1 MASRV
6 PPTLAADVFT
16 PAMTRA
22 HIEVV
27 DSRLSA
33 LQGFMRTLELK
44 RNVLKAHLD
53 AYTYPVS
60 TLPNEIVSE
69 IFLQCVSSSDRAD
82 RIPSSRK
89 APLILGQIFRKW
101 RQISLSTPSLWTT
114 IELRLGN
121 HETHENQLH
130 LLETWLSRSRDC
142 PLSLSIFYEMPLIYI
157 GFGVSYSDYSGD
169 VREFIK
175 AILPH
180 CRRWEYLE
188 LIVPFQNLTLIHREL
203 QTPLLRDLTVG
214 ITNLDQVRAYGD
226 EPDWPIQM
234 FDHAPQFREIIFALG
249 FDIAVFRLPWE
260 QMTSIS
266 IFQPHSPTDLAA
278 VLRSATNVGY
288 FMGEVANQPTTA
300 DVEPIPPLAH
310 LHSLNL
316 TADVRSHAYVPL
328 LKKLTLP
335 ALHALRLSEASL
347 MYEPGAA
354 VRDLVSR
361 SGCQLLRIVVVDA
374 KYPKRAYRRL
384 WPSVREIVLQRPE
397 DADSSDESSDTSS
410 GEDEGDPAESSDAE
424 QSSSEAED

>member
-16 PAMTRA
+16 PAVTRA
-22 HIEVV
+22 QIEAV

-33 LQGFMRTLELK
+33 LYGFMRTLKFK
-44 RNVLKAHLD
+44 RHVLKAHLD
-53 AYTYPVS
+53 AYVYPVS

-69 IFLQCVSSSDRAD
+69 IFLQCVSSSNRAD
-82 RIPSSRK
+82 RIPSGRK
-89 APLILGQIFRKW
+89 APLILGQICHKW
-101 RQISLSTPSLWTT
+101 RQIALSTPSLWTT

-142 PLSLSIFYEMPLIYI
+142 PLSLSIHYEMPMISI
-157 GFGVSYSDYSGD
+157 GFGISYGDYSGD

-188 LIVPFQNLTLIHREL
+188 LIVPFQNLTLIHREIE
-203 QTPLLRDLTVG
+203 TPLLRDLTVG
-214 ITNLDQVRAYGD
+214 ITNLDQIHAYGD
-226 EPDWPIQM
+226 DPDDPKWPIQM
-234 FDHAPQFREIIFALG
+234 FDHAPKFREVIFALG
-249 FDIAVFRLPWE
+249 FDATVFRFPWE

-266 IFQPHSPTDLAA
+266 IIQPHSPNDLAT
-278 VLRSATNVGY
+278 VLRSSPNVGY
-288 FMGEVANQPTTA
+288 FMGELAAPSIHQPTPA

-316 TADVRSHAYVPL
+316 TADAHSHAYVGL
-328 LKKLTLP
+328 LEKLTLP
-335 ALHALRLSEASL
+335 ALRVLRLSEVSA
-347 MYEPGAA
+347 MDEPGAA
-354 VRDLVSR
+354 VRDLLAR
-361 SGCQLLRIVVVDA
+361 SGCQRLRIIVVDA
-374 KYPKRAYRRL
+374 EYSKRFYRTL

-397 DADSSDESSDTSS
+397 DADSADESSDTGSS
-410 GEDEGDPAESSDAE
+410 AEDEGDEADSSDAE
-424 QSSSEAED
+424 